1 MAFLGHVVSN
11 EGVSMDPQKID
22 PIMNWPRPKNLIEV
36 RSFLGLAGYD
46 RKFVQNLS
54 KIATPL
60 INLTRKVA
68 KYAWME

>member
-54 KIATPL
+54 KITTPL

-68 KYAWME
+68 KYE